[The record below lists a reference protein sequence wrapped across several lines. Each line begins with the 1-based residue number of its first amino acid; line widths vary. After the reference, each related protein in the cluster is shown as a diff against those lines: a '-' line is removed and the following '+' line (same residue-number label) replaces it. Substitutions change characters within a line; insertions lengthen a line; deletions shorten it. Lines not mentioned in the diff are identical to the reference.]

1 MENRAEILGRMQ
13 RPRIPFPDI
22 AIFVFSSPIL
32 GAMALEVGGHE
43 TRQDWPKLGPS
54 LLIAT
59 ALILAIRTARWT
71 PHLDTAER
79 QCDLDQEIEFAAHVS
94 GRILAALVKKWPTL
108 YPRTR
113 QPWYKATEE
122 EQPQ

>member
-1 MENRAEILGRMQ
+1 
-13 RPRIPFPDI
+13 
-22 AIFVFSSPIL
+22 
-32 GAMALEVGGHE
+32 MALEIGGHE
-43 TRQDWPKLGPS
+43 ERHDWPKLGPS

-94 GRILAALVKKWPTL
+94 GRILAALVKKWPAL

-122 EQPQ
+122 EQPR